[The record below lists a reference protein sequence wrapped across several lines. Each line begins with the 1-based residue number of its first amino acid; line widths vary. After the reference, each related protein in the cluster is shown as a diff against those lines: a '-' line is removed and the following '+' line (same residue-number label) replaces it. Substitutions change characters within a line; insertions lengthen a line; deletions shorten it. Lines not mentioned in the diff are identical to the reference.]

1 MAGLTNL
8 GIAHTSE
15 RSGLSS
21 ANCAFGANYNSSTA
35 SARKFCTMCSW
46 RLGVL
51 LPM

>member
-8 GIAHTSE
+8 RNAHTSE
-15 RSGLSS
+15 RSGLRY
-21 ANCAFGANYNSSTA
+21 ANCTSGANYNSSTA
-35 SARKFCTMCSW
+35 SARRFCTMCSW